1 MEGCPGRGR
10 TSLNQRCSRGSGFE
24 GERSTCLTVR
34 GASWRRGDGTAYI
47 GAPGATATL
56 RDWDGSGGS
65 SSRGLVREITVRRV
79 GTHGAELH
87 KCGAGVVNVRFAA
100 FALRLHEVVASRE
113 ACDTRSAPGLD
124 SIEAGDGLTA
134 MPLLILR

>member
-1 MEGCPGRGR
+1 VPNGTGSQLAARRRNRVHRCP
-10 TSLNQRCSRGSGFE
+10 
-24 GERSTCLTVR
+24 
-34 GASWRRGDGTAYI
+34 WGDGDTQRLRRFWWLFQPGSRREVTA
-47 GAPGATATL
+47 
-56 RDWDGSGGS
+56 
-65 SSRGLVREITVRRV
+65 RRV

>member
-1 MEGCPGRGR
+1 
-10 TSLNQRCSRGSGFE
+10 
-24 GERSTCLTVR
+24 
-34 GASWRRGDGTAYI
+34 
-47 GAPGATATL
+47 
-56 RDWDGSGGS
+56 
-65 SSRGLVREITVRRV
+65 
-79 GTHGAELH
+79 
-87 KCGAGVVNVRFAA
+87 VRFAA